1 MGSGHS
7 SNASEASNDSSDVSI
22 TSEAFEFASPSVAEL
37 YQLCSACE
45 SILSVPRGLDQRRGR
60 RATVEYPHHP
70 SRQRLISAA
79 ERQCPFCARA
89 VFELEASDWLP
100 FRLGRPICVRAIRKD
115 DGLHPNTLNFDFREG
130 VEPTEENEK
139 DRVFVSFSFDEID
152 AATKA
157 GTDFHASQPESTEAL
172 CSTKDI
178 DVRGWIDT
186 CDARHSCLEDRKSS
200 YIPPRLLDCT
210 RPRLRLADASVLG
223 ARGSSVTY
231 VALSHCWGRN
241 PSQQVLRT
249 DNIDQ
254 FHDEIDSNNL
264 PKSFRDAIEITRKLG
279 VSFPWIDSL
288 CIIQKGPRH
297 KEDLERHVRAM
308 ADVYSNC
315 YLNIAA
321 SHADSSHG
329 GCF

>member
-22 TSEAFEFASPSVAEL
+22 TSKAFEFASPSVAEI

-60 RATVEYPHHP
+60 RATVEYLHHP

-79 ERQCPFCARA
+79 
-89 VFELEASDWLP
+89 
-100 FRLGRPICVRAIRKD
+100 
-115 DGLHPNTLNFDFREG
+115 
-130 VEPTEENEK
+130 
-139 DRVFVSFSFDEID
+139 
-152 AATKA
+152 TKA
-157 GTDFHASQPESTEAL
+157 GTGFHASQPEPTEAL

-186 CDARHSCLEDRKSS
+186 CNARHSCLEDRKSS

-254 FHDEIDSNNL
+254 FHDEIDSNSL

-279 VSFPWIDSL
+279 VSFLWIDSL

-297 KEDLERHVRAM
+297 KEDWERHVRAM
-308 ADVYSNC
+308 ADVYADC
-315 YLNIAA
+315 YLNIATSDA
-321 SHADSSHG
+321 ESSHG
-329 GCF
+329 GCFQSRPVVFSSP